1 MDKLKQI
8 ACLMLLSCVTA
19 CGGGSSGGSSVNPP
33 PPNLPPTPPPTGI
46 SIQTQQ
52 VFSNLS
58 FNNPVVLVQAP
69 GDTRRWFVTEQAGAV
84 RVFDND
90 VNVASSSTFV
100 DISSRVACC
109 GEMGL
114 LGMAFHPD
122 FANNGEVFLSYTQ
135 AGPISYVSRFV
146 SLDGGNTLDSSSE
159 QPLIVMPQD
168 FGNHNG
174 GNIAFGPDGFLYIG
188 FGDGGSANDPNN
200 RAQDNSNL
208 LGAMIRIDVD
218 GGVPYSVPPDNPF
231 AGGPLCSQGFGA
243 GQCPEIYAFGLRN
256 PWRWSFDSQNGDLW
270 LGDVGQGA
278 WEEVD
283 IIVAGG
289 NYGWRLREGAHCNPN
304 RNDPN
309 CNDTILIDPVAEYSH
324 SIGRSITGGYVYRGR
339 DVANLPGSYVFADF
353 GSGRL
358 FRAFTIGQGGFI
370 SEELLNTGFAIS
382 SFAEDENAELYFLD
396 YGAGRI
402 YRIVD
407 GN

>member
-1 MDKLKQI
+1 
-8 ACLMLLSCVTA
+8 
-19 CGGGSSGGSSVNPP
+19 
-33 PPNLPPTPPPTGI
+33 
-46 SIQTQQ
+46 
-52 VFSNLS
+52 
-58 FNNPVVLVQAP
+58 
-69 GDTRRWFVTEQAGAV
+69 
-84 RVFDND
+84 
-90 VNVASSSTFV
+90 
-100 DISSRVACC
+100 
-109 GEMGL
+109 MGL

-135 AGPISYVSRFV
+135 AGPVSYVSRFF
-146 SLDGGNTLDSSSE
+146 SLDGGITLDSSSE

-218 GGVPYSVPPDNPF
+218 AGVPYGIPPDNPF
-231 AGGPLCSQGFGA
+231 VGSPLCSQGFGA
-243 GQCPEIYAFGLRN
+243 GQCPEIHAFGLRN

-309 CNDTILIDPVAEYSH
+309 CNSNVLIDPVAEYDH
-324 SIGRSITGGYVYRGR
+324 TVGRSITGGYVYRGNAI
-339 DVANLPGSYVFADF
+339 ANLSGSYVYADF
-353 GSGRL
+353 GSGRI
-358 FRAFTIGQGGFI
+358 FRAFASGQGNFD
-370 SEELLNTGFAIS
+370 SEELLDTGFAIS
-382 SFAEDENAELYFLD
+382 SFAQDDDGELYFLD
-396 YGAGRI
+396 YGAGGI
-402 YRIVD
+402 HRIVD
-407 GN
+407 AN